1 MASFGCK
8 NEMNFLCNTTKF
20 HNYHHNKQE
29 PTIRSMGPLQ
39 PEQGSSVVTSTSG
52 PGPNENQGNT
62 GSLTNVSSP
71 PRVVLWTRLP
81 GRIYLTYIQILI
93 KMTLIEQLFS

>member
-1 MASFGCK
+1 
-8 NEMNFLCNTTKF
+8 
-20 HNYHHNKQE
+20 
-29 PTIRSMGPLQ
+29 MGPLQ
-39 PEQGSSVVTSTSG
+39 PEQGSSVVTSNSG

-81 GRIYLTYIQILI
+81 GRIHLSYIQILI
-93 KMTLIEQLFS
+93 KVFFSAIMMKLCLLMNFDKITTLGVYLVHKHVNRI